1 MGARAA
7 ERAGES
13 PRVCGRQ
20 RAVPRPSSR
29 PQRGWGGLRAEAP
42 PVAPL
47 AFRGPAAQRAEESAR
62 PQRVRRQAP
71 LPPAAPPRSPPPV
84 APRPRD
90 AAGLRG
96 LAVVVLGAVRRAL
109 RATGGQEQD
118 ALRARAAGQPRG
130 ALPGPGGGGA
140 LRPRQLRLT
149 PAPAPPRPPRR
160 DWPRPGCEIPQ
171 TRGPGPPAS
180 SGSRPSSRIKTG
192 GSHITAA
199 LSCVPA
205 GRASGRGGQG
215 ARATGLSPGAA
226 ITPQG

>member
-1 MGARAA
+1 MGSR
-7 ERAGES
+7 RVSS
-13 PRVCGRQ
+13 PRDG
-20 RAVPRPSSR
+20 RPSSGAGGGEPAGLR
-29 PQRGWGGLRAEAP
+29 SSARGSPPLLPPPARMVGLRAEAP

-62 PQRVRRQAP
+62 PQRVRRRAP

-109 RATGGQEQD
+109 RAAGGQEQD

-171 TRGPGPPAS
+171 TRDPGHRPRQGP
-180 SGSRPSSRIKTG
+180 
-192 GSHITAA
+192 
-199 LSCVPA
+199 VPA
-205 GRASGRGGQG
+205 
-215 ARATGLSPGAA
+215 PE
-226 ITPQG
+226 